1 MSISTASFKKRNYLG
16 FRWCPTKLRE
26 LIFREFRPRN
36 HPLTSSCNFKR
47 SGNEMYMYYSKCRKE
62 LYSHWALL
70 HITNRIYRERSSLGK
85 NLRREHTLILFVRNM
100 PALVFIY
107 SVCWSPGFFLMPE
120 FKLLLPGSSRF
131 TIKF

>member
-16 FRWCPTKLRE
+16 FRWCSTKLRE
-26 LIFREFRPRN
+26 LIFREFRPHN
-36 HPLTSSCNFKR
+36 HPLTSSCNFRR

-70 HITNRIYRERSSLGK
+70 HITNRIYRERSSLGQ

-107 SVCWSPGFFLMPE
+107 SVCWSPSFFLMPE